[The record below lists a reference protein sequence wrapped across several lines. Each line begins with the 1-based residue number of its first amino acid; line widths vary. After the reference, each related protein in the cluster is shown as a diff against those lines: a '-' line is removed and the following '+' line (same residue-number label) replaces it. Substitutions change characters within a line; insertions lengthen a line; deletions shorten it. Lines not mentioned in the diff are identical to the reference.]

1 MAIDERKKSLL
12 YILAVTFLVGTVLG
26 KSLDVKQKCTKFDFG
41 WGSAPDPSEGTVLL
55 LLLTGLQK
63 NLRLHLNGLFP
74 EYFGCLGS
82 HWFSSI
88 ICSRREHLII
98 IVTGLNEAGVVQCS
112 KPTVCMYAMFIK
124 CDRHTSNN
132 KHKKQS
138 QNDVLYK
145 AAKPKTIS
153 HDKAI

>member
-1 MAIDERKKSLL
+1 MAIDKRKKSLL
-12 YILAVTFLVGTVLG
+12 YIFAAIFLVGTVLG

-63 NLRLHLNGLFP
+63 NLRLHPGVLWLSGFTLVFFNHL
-74 EYFGCLGS
+74 
-82 HWFSSI
+82 
-88 ICSRREHLII
+88 HLII
-98 IVTGLNEAGVVQCS
+98 IVTGLNEPDVVQCS
-112 KPTVCMYAMFIK
+112 KPTVCMYVMFIK

-145 AAKPKTIS
+145 AAKPKIIS
-153 HDKAI
+153 LDKAI

>member
-1 MAIDERKKSLL
+1 MAIDERKKILL
-12 YILAVTFLVGTVLG
+12 YILALIFLVGTVLG
-26 KSLDVKQKCTKFDFG
+26 KSLDVKQKCTKFD
-41 WGSAPDPSEGTVLL
+41 SPD
-55 LLLTGLQK
+55 
-63 NLRLHLNGLFP
+63 
-74 EYFGCLGS
+74 
-82 HWFSSI
+82 
-88 ICSRREHLII
+88 
-98 IVTGLNEAGVVQCS
+98 VVQCS